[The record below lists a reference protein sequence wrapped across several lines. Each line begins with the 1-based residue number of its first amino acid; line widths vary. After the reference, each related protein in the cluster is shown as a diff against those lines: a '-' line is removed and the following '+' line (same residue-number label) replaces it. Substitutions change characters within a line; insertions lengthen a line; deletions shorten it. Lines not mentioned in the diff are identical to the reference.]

1 MKKNN
6 TKKKGFFLKK
16 YSKVIPELKNSIN
29 VFDEDT
35 DSFVEKSDGFNTFEV
50 VGIIFISVLFGVIVG
65 CMLSYGKNTFT
76 GKPISKELNEFI
88 NTYDSIIE
96 NYYDD
101 ISEKELVNAAIS
113 GMVGSLNDPYSV
125 YMDDSMTEDFN
136 QTVDGEYVGIGV
148 TVSFANNKNEII
160 EVMPKS
166 PAEKA
171 GFMVGDII
179 IAVGDKNV
187 ENIFG
192 DDLTKYIKGKVGT
205 KVKIK
210 VLRGDKEKT
219 LTVERKVIEL
229 ESVYNRVIDNGSK
242 KVGVIKV
249 TNFAANTS
257 KQFKKALTSLEK
269 KKVDS
274 LIIDVRG
281 NPGGHLS
288 QATDILSM
296 FFDKKTVLYQ
306 METKGKKTKIYSST
320 DDSRDYPI
328 VLLVDGGSASA
339 SEIIAS
345 CFKENY
351 KKATIVGGNTYGK
364 GTVQKAVQLSGGA
377 SIKYTTQKWLTS
389 KGKWINDKGIE
400 PDHVV
405 ALPEG
410 YCDDPSD
417 ANDSQLQK
425 ALELLK

>member
-1 MKKNN
+1 
-6 TKKKGFFLKK
+6 
-16 YSKVIPELKNSIN
+16 
-29 VFDEDT
+29 
-35 DSFVEKSDGFNTFEV
+35 
-50 VGIIFISVLFGVIVG
+50 
-65 CMLSYGKNTFT
+65 MLSYGKNTFT